1 MVTQS
6 SLGQGEVRRCQA
18 YGLCRAL
25 SLGGRCFNRQ
35 SPLGDSPDALAILR
49 QGVLWSGRAVR
60 RDPPEIS
67 MEGLLAVHLFVD
79 RNELRST
86 HQNNIVADESAVF
99 DCVDLDV
106 EPDRDSPQDVLGLRQ
121 NKMVSNLRGAG
132 LIVC

>member
-1 MVTQS
+1 MPSVWVMQS
-6 SLGQGEVRRCQA
+6 SLVG
-18 YGLCRAL
+18 GL
-25 SLGGRCFNRQ
+25 CFNRQ
-35 SPLGDSPDALAILR
+35 SPLGDSPDALDIFR

-67 MEGLLAVHLFVD
+67 VEGLLAVHLFVN

-106 EPDRDSPQDVLGLRQ
+106 EPDRDSPQDIPGLRQ

>member
-1 MVTQS
+1 MGYAELS
-6 SLGQGEVRRCQA
+6 RR
-18 YGLCRAL
+18 GGFAL
-25 SLGGRCFNRQ
+25 IGKAR
-35 SPLGDSPDALAILR
+35 LGDSPDALAILR

-67 MEGLLAVHLFVD
+67 VEGLLAVHLFVNRD
-79 RNELRST
+79 ELRST

-99 DCVDLDV
+99 DGVDLDV
-106 EPDRDSPQDVLGLRQ
+106 EPDWDSPQDVPGLRQ

>member
-1 MVTQS
+1 M
-6 SLGQGEVRRCQA
+6 GYAE
-18 YGLCRAL
+18 L
-25 SLGGRCFNRQ
+25 SRLGGFALIGKARW
-35 SPLGDSPDALAILR
+35 GDSPDALAILR

-67 MEGLLAVHLFVD
+67 VEGPLAVHLFVN

-99 DCVDLDV
+99 DGVDLDV
-106 EPDRDSPQDVLGLRQ
+106 EPERDSPQDVPGLRQ